1 MPLAQVLFFSFQKQ
15 YKEFLEDKKLAHCVP
30 ARVTLEHKHLYRVVA
45 EDGEWL
51 ASLPGQ
57 YLYNALSKTDFP
69 AVGDWVLVEKLL
81 GEEKAVIHRL
91 FTRQSKFS
99 RKIAGTTHEEQ
110 IVASNVDLVFL
121 VMSCNADFNVRRL
134 ERYLIAAWD
143 SGAKPV
149 IVLTKADLCEDVETY
164 IQQAES
170 VAFGVEI
177 IAVNALNATEL
188 GFLQD
193 MMREGVTAALMGSS
207 GVGKSTLTNA
217 LMQQD
222 LMKVSGIREDDA
234 KGHHTTTH
242 RELVLLPSGG
252 CLIDTPGMRELQLWE
267 NGESITNGFS
277 DIEALMEQCRFRDC
291 THKKEPG
298 CAVQKAVSTGELE
311 QNRLQSYFKL
321 KRELAFVEKKTQLQ
335 QKLME
340 KRTQKKISKNARRN
354 S

>member
-1 MPLAQVLFFSFQKQ
+1 MNLINLGFTDNFQKQ
-15 YKEFLEDKKLAHCVP
+15 YKEFLQDKKLAHYVP

-57 YLYNALSKTDFP
+57 YLYNALTKTDFP

-121 VMSCNADFNVRRL
+121 VMSCNVDFNVRRL

-149 IVLTKADLCEDVETY
+149 IVLTKADLCEDVDVY

-177 IAVNALNATEL
+177 IAVNALNAEDL
-188 GFLQD
+188 GILQN
-193 MMREGVTAALMGSS
+193 MLCEGVTAALMGSS

-298 CAVQKAVSTGELE
+298 CAVQEAVSTGELE
-311 QNRLQSYFKL
+311 QKRLQSYFKL
-321 KRELAFVEKKTQLQ
+321 KRELAFVEQKTQLQ

-340 KRTQKKISKNARRN
+340 KRTQKKISKLRK
-354 S
+354 